1 MLDISALSG
10 LTSLTRLELTG
21 NQITDIGALKGL
33 TSLTGLGLRFNAD
46 LSDIQPL
53 PDNSGL
59 GAGDRVEL
67 RFTRVL
73 CSDAALLEAKGVM
86 VNNELFSPCP

>member
-33 TSLTGLGLRFNAD
+33 TSLTGLDLRFNAD
-46 LSDIQPL
+46 L
-53 PDNSGL
+53 
-59 GAGDRVEL
+59 
-67 RFTRVL
+67 
-73 CSDAALLEAKGVM
+73 SDAALLEAKGVV